1 MPSSSSS
8 ERGRDD
14 GQKVAPGIS
23 QQRSG
28 ELEAPVERLTGAWE
42 ELASGL
48 L

>member
-1 MPSSSSS
+1 MSGDGS
-8 ERGRDD
+8 D

-23 QQRSG
+23 QQQRSG
-28 ELEAPVERLTGAWE
+28 ELEAPVERLTGARE